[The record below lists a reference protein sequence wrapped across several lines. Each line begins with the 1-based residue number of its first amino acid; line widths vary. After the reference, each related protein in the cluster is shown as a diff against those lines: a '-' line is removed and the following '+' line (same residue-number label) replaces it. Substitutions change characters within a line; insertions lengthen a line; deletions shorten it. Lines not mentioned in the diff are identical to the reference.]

1 MQFEYVGT
9 VIQVAT
15 NSTYVQ
21 PIEPSTC
28 GSSKSVNRDEKESSN
43 VSSAID
49 KGIIM
54 PYLRRG
60 T

>member
-1 MQFEYVGT
+1 
-9 VIQVAT
+9 IQVDK
-15 NSTYVQ
+15 NSADVQ

-28 GSSKSVNRDEKESSN
+28 GSSKNVKRDEKESSN

-54 PYLRRG
+54 PYLRR
-60 T
+60 